1 MCVCVCVC
9 VCATPVACRLLETVL
24 RAMYP
29 AADVR
34 IHTCTVYSDC
44 LPACLPAR
52 CTTCDVMRH
61 LGCWVQAASTQ
72 STVHSPQAHERMLH
86 AMQPCNHA
94 TILVHI
100 RLLHDHVL
108 VTVTIIVL
116 LYTDGAIMFL
126 PSESPGPPD

>member
-1 MCVCVCVC
+1 MRQSQCTAACEKSSPAVQYFSTIEQCSP
-9 VCATPVACRLLETVL
+9 TPAFANNSTRQQAVQRASRRSPHL
-24 RAMYP
+24 RA
-29 AADVR
+29 
-34 IHTCTVYSDC
+34 
-44 LPACLPAR
+44 AR
-52 CTTCDVMRH
+52 
-61 LGCWVQAASTQ
+61 QAPGTASMQ
-72 STVHSPQAHERMLH
+72 PCNH
-86 AMQPCNHA
+86 ATMQPCNHA